1 MAVARVL
8 VVDDDA
14 MVRTALARVI
24 HHLGAACDLVADG
37 SEAIAAAATGRYDL
51 ILMDVNMPGLDG
63 PAAARAILAAT
74 PGVQIIGMTGGVD
87 AARRDECARSG
98 MSLLLDKP
106 VRIADLTRFL
116 KPTAAP

>member
-1 MAVARVL
+1 
-8 VVDDDA
+8 
-14 MVRTALARVI
+14 
-24 HHLGAACDLVADG
+24 
-37 SEAIAAAATGRYDL
+37 
-51 ILMDVNMPGLDG
+51 
-63 PAAARAILAAT
+63 
-74 PGVQIIGMTGGVD
+74 MTGGVD